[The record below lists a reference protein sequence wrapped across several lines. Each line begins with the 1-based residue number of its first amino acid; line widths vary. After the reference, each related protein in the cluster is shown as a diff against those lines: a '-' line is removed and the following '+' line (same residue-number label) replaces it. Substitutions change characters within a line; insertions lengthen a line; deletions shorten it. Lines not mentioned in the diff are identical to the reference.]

1 MSDLVIYEKMVYAIA
16 ECERID
22 EAKELQNKAT
32 ALAEYYK
39 QAGNTDAERK
49 VCAIRIRAENRV
61 GELLKE
67 LARATPAE
75 RSPGRPKVG
84 EEIAPVAG
92 GISPYAQALTE
103 NNISS
108 QQASRYQALAEV
120 PRDVFEAALAD
131 PTAKPSSRALVEQ
144 AKAAQHKMP
153 ADALWLW
160 GRLRDLERDGYFSK
174 DADALLQPMTDTMR
188 ADVVRLAPLAAEFF
202 NRICEEC
209 YESA

>member
-49 VCAIRIRAENRV
+49 VCAIRIRAESRV

-67 LARATPAE
+67 LARVPPQQAAIKSSPA
-75 RSPGRPKVG
+75 
-84 EEIAPVAG
+84 AG
-92 GISPYAQALTE
+92 GDSPSPYAKALTE

-174 DADALLQPMTDTMR
+174 DADALLEPMTDTMR